1 MNGRIVRSVS
11 ALLGGGLLVAAVLPG
26 RAIVAPAS
34 SVGRTS
40 PTTYGSG
47 LAAVR
52 EPGGLGWYSSNW
64 AGYALARGTYRS
76 VSGQWTIPAVSAAAG
91 SGFSALWIGVDGFGN
106 ASLIQTGTE
115 ADVYGGRTHYSAWWE
130 ILPSPAVTIRGLAVR
145 PGDRITASIA
155 RVATGRW
162 RITIRDSRSG
172 GYSTTRS
179 YGGPGTSA
187 EWIEEAPVVLRHS
200 TSLAVHG
207 RVVFDN
213 VKANGVD
220 PHLRASEGGAMIR
233 RGMIVDIPSAP
244 DADGNG
250 FALVEQITAPT
261 RPAS

>member
-1 MNGRIVRSVS
+1 M
-11 ALLGGGLLVAAVLPG
+11 
-26 RAIVAPAS
+26 
-34 SVGRTS
+34 T
-40 PTTYGSG
+40 
-47 LAAVR
+47 
-52 EPGGLGWYSSNW
+52 
-64 AGYALARGTYRS
+64 
-76 VSGQWTIPAVSAAAG
+76 GQWTVPAVSAAAG
-91 SGFSALWIGVDGFGN
+91 TGFSALWIGVDGFSN

-130 ILPSPAVTIRGLAVR
+130 ILPLPAVTIRGLAVR

-172 GYSTTRS
+172 SYSTTRS
-179 YGGPGTSA
+179 YGGPGTSV
-187 EWIEEAPVVLRHS
+187 EWIEEAPVVLSHS
-200 TSLAVHG
+200 TSLAVRG

-250 FALVEQITAPT
+250 FALAEQGTAPS